1 MSGSDNFHN
10 RVGEILVRLGSYSSK
25 NLYGYEQEIKL
36 IVEKLQSTGA
46 YFVFFYK

>member
-10 RVGEILVRLGSYSSK
+10 RVGEILLRLGSYSSK